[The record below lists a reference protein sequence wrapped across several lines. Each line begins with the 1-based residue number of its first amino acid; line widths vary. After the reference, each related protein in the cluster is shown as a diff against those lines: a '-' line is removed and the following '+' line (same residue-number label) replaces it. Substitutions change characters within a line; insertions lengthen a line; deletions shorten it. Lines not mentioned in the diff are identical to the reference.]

1 MLVREQLSGL
11 KINCDKS
18 DLLTIG
24 LLKDEEKDMAKIFCC
39 KQVNFLSN
47 IWVYLYTIVS

>member
-1 MLVREQLSGL
+1 
-11 KINCDKS
+11 
-18 DLLTIG
+18 
-24 LLKDEEKDMAKIFCC
+24 MAKIFCC